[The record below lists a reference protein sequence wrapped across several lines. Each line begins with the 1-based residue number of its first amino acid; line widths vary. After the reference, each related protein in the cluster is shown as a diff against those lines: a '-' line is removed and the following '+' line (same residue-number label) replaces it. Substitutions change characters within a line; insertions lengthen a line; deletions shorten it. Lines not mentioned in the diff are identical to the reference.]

1 VDSKYELSIE
11 RHCGKAPSLYHTI
24 DYILK
29 NRRASLNLSMEIDK
43 AGTGTDESIVL
54 FPRSYN
60 KRGDERLHSVQG
72 VTLDGREVNVKLRV
86 DESMQGKENTPS
98 IAEFAREDVK
108 GKNPCLASVD
118 NAPDNREGVLLF
130 TGCEEDGENRKG
142 IQSYTAR
149 WGYVLA
155 SHSDS
160 PEPVFGLGRVVM
172 IAESVAAKSI
182 HQELTELEK
191 TKPEGWEAIAERKR
205 RELNDPML
213 FSYYGQLYQPDEE
226 KTFALEDRQA
236 IINYANDTFLKYTKQ
251 GVVGGLLIRAQVED
265 GSAVSGFSTEIFPR
279 WKRNSTYQT
288 ADDVMGFFF
297 QANATRL
304 RKGNTTSL
312 LVMPIM
318 RYSCGPSFKNYYFL
332 KKPDES
338 LLKLRKRFLI
348 NNEPTVCQI
357 AFALSRREETGESF
371 MMKYYP
377 LSNPISSVAD
387 IGRSQI
393 EQTVPAGST
402 EMDRRDYQLRPVVG
416 LSAHHELFFPA
427 WHRPIL
433 LIPGAS
439 IEQNSEDKAETVEDA
454 QAVLLDEPDGVPEAL
469 TDAVVEHVIEAEDH
483 SPSVEVLV
491 ITDEEAIQAP
501 AVQEGDLSDIFADFT
516 EEELEEIAKAEQIAL
531 EASRLLEAQA
541 LAEQEALEALQD
553 SDDDVKDVLAES
565 SMPAPAVAPVA
576 QPEPPQGSD
585 LALTD
590 LSTDAVSP
598 TAEEPAQAEVKTEI
612 DEASVAV
619 IDSPADKPADPNS
632 AVLGWMKNRGLL

>member
-1 VDSKYELSIE
+1 
-11 RHCGKAPSLYHTI
+11 
-24 DYILK
+24 
-29 NRRASLNLSMEIDK
+29 MEIDK
-43 AGTGTDESIVL
+43 AGTGADESIVL

-86 DESMQGKENTPS
+86 DEAMQGKENTPS

-108 GKNPCLASVD
+108 SKNPCLASAD

-172 IAESVAAKSI
+172 IAESAAAKSI
-182 HQELTELEK
+182 HQELTELER
-191 TKPEGWEAIAERKR
+191 TKAEGWEAIAERKR

-213 FSYYGQLYQPDEE
+213 FSYYGQLYQPGEE
-226 KTFALEDRQA
+226 KTFSLEDRQA
-236 IINYANDTFLKYTKQ
+236 IIGYAKETFQKYTKQ
-251 GVVGGLLIRAQVED
+251 GVVGGLLIRAQGED
-265 GSAVSGFSTEIFPR
+265 ESAISGFSTEIFPR
-279 WKRNSTYQT
+279 WKRSNTYQT

-304 RKGNTTSL
+304 RKENTTSL

-357 AFALSRREETGESF
+357 AFALSRRDETGECF

-377 LSNPISSVAD
+377 LSNPISSVED

-393 EQTVPAGST
+393 EQIAPANAASS
-402 EMDRRDYQLRPVVG
+402 DKLSFDLRPSVG
-416 LSAHHELFFPA
+416 LSAYHELFFPL
-427 WHRPIL
+427 WHRPTL
-433 LIPGAS
+433 LVPGTS
-439 IEQNSEDKAETVEDA
+439 NT
-454 QAVLLDEPDGVPEAL
+454 LDEGFLTDEESDNPFGSSDEPQTVPEANE
-469 TDAVVEHVIEAEDH
+469 VEQITEPDEAPPDTL
-483 SPSVEVLV
+483 PAPPDSVTVE
-491 ITDEEAIQAP
+491 TG
-501 AVQEGDLSDIFADFT
+501 VQEGDLSDIFSDFS
-516 EEELEEIAKAEQIAL
+516 EEELEEIARAEQIAL
-531 EASRLLEAQA
+531 EASRLIEAQA
-541 LAEQEALEALQD
+541 LAAQAELDALESAQD
-553 SDDDVKDVLAES
+553 DEGAVVTVEAE
-565 SMPAPAVAPVA
+565 PGLPHAAIEAVST
-576 QPEPPQGSD
+576 PEPLPNAPKGSD
-585 LALTD
+585 LALID
-590 LSTDAVSP
+590 LSTDSDVKATP
-598 TAEEPAQAEVKTEI
+598 ELAQAQESKRTDASAVQTT
-612 DEASVAV
+612 DTPVEAPVEPS
-619 IDSPADKPADPNS
+619 S

>member
-1 VDSKYELSIE
+1 
-11 RHCGKAPSLYHTI
+11 
-24 DYILK
+24 
-29 NRRASLNLSMEIDK
+29 MEIDK
-43 AGTGTDESIVL
+43 AGTGADESIVL

-86 DESMQGKENTPS
+86 DEAMQGKENTPS

-172 IAESVAAKSI
+172 IAESAAAKSI
-182 HQELTELEK
+182 HQELTELERTK
-191 TKPEGWEAIAERKR
+191 TEGWEAIAERKR

-213 FSYYGQLYQPDEE
+213 FSYYGQLYQPAEE
-226 KTFALEDRQA
+226 TVFSLDDRQA
-236 IINYANDTFLKYTKQ
+236 IIGFAKETFLKYTKQ
-251 GVVGGLLIRAQVED
+251 GVVGGLLVRAQGED
-265 GSAVSGFSTEIFPR
+265 ESAISGFSTEIFPR
-279 WKRNSTYQT
+279 WKRNNTYQT

-297 QANATRL
+297 QANAARL
-304 RKGNTTSL
+304 RKENTASL

-357 AFALSRREETGESF
+357 AFALSRREETGECF

-377 LSNPISSVAD
+377 LSNPISSVED

-393 EQTVPAGST
+393 EQNAPSSAASS
-402 EMDRRDYQLRPVVG
+402 DRLSFELRPSVG
-416 LSAHHELFFPA
+416 LSAHHELFFPV
-427 WHRPIL
+427 WHRPSL
-433 LIPGAS
+433 FVPGS
-439 IEQNSEDKAETVEDA
+439 SSYVEDELHTEEDA
-454 QAVLLDEPDGVPEAL
+454 GTRSVVPDVPEADL
-469 TDAVVEHVIEAEDH
+469 VMHSEASSTEEVDQVIEPD
-483 SPSVEVLV
+483 EVTPEV
-491 ITDEEAIQAP
+491 ITAP
-501 AVQEGDLSDIFADFT
+501 QDDVNNGAAAQEGDLSDIFSDFS

-531 EASRLLEAQA
+531 EASRLIEAQA
-541 LAEQEALEALQD
+541 LAAQAEQDALEAAQEGPGEAVHVQAEETLPAT
-553 SDDDVKDVLAES
+553 VKEPVTL
-565 SMPAPAVAPVA
+565 PAPLSHSPA
-576 QPEPPQGSD
+576 ESD

-590 LSTDAVSP
+590 LSTDSDVHTP
-598 TAEEPAQAEVKTEI
+598 EEPASTEGSEQAVVETAASTETPVEI
-612 DEASVAV
+612 PVE
-619 IDSPADKPADPNS
+619 PNS